1 MSIPL
6 SIKYNPMI
14 NLKNFGNA
22 ITAIPKIMLIIP
34 NVTLDAINSPQNRFY
49 YILTLYMM

>member
-6 SIKYNPMI
+6 SIKYNPII

-34 NVTLDAINSPQNRFY
+34 NVTLDTITHPKIDF
-49 YILTLYMM
+49 IICLF